1 MSPAGLARHRRQLLT
16 RVGLV
21 LDGAG
26 PPASGRALPICP
38 SPTPS
43 SVCTPVG
50 WMAGGGVR
58 EGVTPQP
65 PFPGLGADLEVPLL
79 CSVWQP
85 REALPGRCYLKRG
98 ENPRE
103 PPPARADYSAGLR
116 CAGQPWDAGPRGLGH
131 AGPLFML
138 KKRFLPE
145 EEAWEKRSWT
155 ENAPF
160 IPSLV
165 MLGGSWIL
173 GTLGGP
179 RPPPG
184 PPATLSQLGPWSSV
198 SEERARTCRF
208 HSFRRPCR
216 PESCCSRPASV
227 PSCLPGSWVPVGL
240 RGAVPW

>member
-1 MSPAGLARHRRQLLT
+1 MSPAGLARHRRRLLT

-179 RPPPG
+179 RPPRPPSNPLPAG
-184 PPATLSQLGPWSSV
+184 PLVFSL
-198 SEERARTCRF
+198 
-208 HSFRRPCR
+208 
-216 PESCCSRPASV
+216 
-227 PSCLPGSWVPVGL
+227 
-240 RGAVPW
+240 